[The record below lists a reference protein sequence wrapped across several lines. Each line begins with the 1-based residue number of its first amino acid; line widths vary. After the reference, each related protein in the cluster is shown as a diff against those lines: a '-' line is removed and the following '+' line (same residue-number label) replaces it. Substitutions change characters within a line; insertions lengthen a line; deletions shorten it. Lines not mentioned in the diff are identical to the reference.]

1 LNLKYSDDVY
11 ERGELS
17 GLRKKMSYIAL
28 KLKDPAE
35 HSPSSPP
42 AGDTALNG
50 DVLKFVKP
58 HNS

>member
-1 LNLKYSDDVY
+1 MILKYSDDVY
-11 ERGELS
+11 KCGELS

-42 AGDTALNG
+42 PEILLSTEM
-50 DVLKFVKP
+50 F
-58 HNS
+58 